1 MLKGPRPTRGDG
13 APVTNDAEYI
23 KDFVLEGHE
32 NLDRIES
39 LLLRLEKDP
48 HSQEMLAEVFRAFHT
63 IKGTS
68 RMFEFRRVE
77 KLSHAAEDLLSRLRE
92 GQDVLTTDNIN
103 WLLRVIGTLRQRLS
117 AIEKS
122 GVEDAGDDEPVLTNT
137 AAAEPEKTP
146 GTGLTENTLRVN
158 VTLLDRLMAEVGELV
173 LTRNRVLQWSTGRGD
188 SEIALRSQQL
198 NAITTEIQR
207 QVMQMRLQP
216 IGHAWNKAPRLVRDL
231 CAHLGKRAR
240 LTLEGADTE
249 LDKSILEGIRD
260 PLTHLI
266 RNAVDHGIETPAQ
279 RGRLGKAPEGTVALR
294 AEHESGWVLL
304 EIADDGA
311 GIDPARLR
319 ERAVKK
325 GVLTADEAGRLGDR
339 ETVGLIFRSGFST
352 TESVTEVSGRGIGLD
367 VVKENIEKLGGAIDV
382 LTAPGRGT
390 TFQIRIPLTLSIVP
404 TLIVT
409 DGQTDF
415 AIPQAHVVEMVRLG
429 GERAAHIEWMED
441 AAVFRLRGRL
451 LPLVFLRQALRR
463 EPPPAAAA
471 KVNTL
476 VVLRAG
482 ARPFGLVV
490 DRAKDTEEIV
500 EKPLGRH
507 FKGLPFY
514 EGATIMGDGRVV
526 PILDVVGL
534 AESAHVISALERSH
548 RMAPTAP
555 PAPPAEKHDA
565 LLLVAGADDSRAALP
580 LDRVD
585 RVEEIAAEAIER
597 VGGREMI
604 QYRGELLPLQRLSA
618 LLRDR
623 RQRPR
628 FNPTPEP
635 AELLP
640 VVVCHSGNDR
650 RGLVVHRILEMV
662 DVLPE
667 DRRPASRP
675 GVVGTVIAR
684 GRITEILDLDRL
696 FAAPDAG
703 SAPA

>member
-1 MLKGPRPTRGDG
+1 M
-13 APVTNDAEYI
+13 TNDAEYI

-39 LLLRLEKDP
+39 LLLKLEKDP
-48 HSQEMLAEVFRAFHT
+48 RSQEMLAEVFRAFHT

-77 KLSHAAEDLLSRLRE
+77 KLSHAAEDLLSRLRDGPE
-92 GQDVLTTDNIN
+92 VLNSDNVN
-103 WLLRVIGTLRQRLS
+103 WLLRVVGTLRQRLS

-122 GVEDAGDDEPVLTNT
+122 GAEDAGDDESDLTNT
-137 AAAEPEKTP
+137 PAAEPGKSSGP
-146 GTGLTENTLRVN
+146 GLTENTLRVP
-158 VTLLDRLMAEVGELV
+158 VTLLDRLMTEVGELV
-173 LTRNRVLQWSTGRGD
+173 LTRNRVLQWSSGHSD
-188 SEIALRSQQL
+188 SEITLRSQQL
-198 NAITTEIQR
+198 NTITTEIQR

-231 CAHLGKRAR
+231 CTHLGKRAR
-240 LTLEGADTE
+240 LTMEGADTE

-279 RGRLGKAPEGTVALR
+279 RGRLGKSAEGTVALR
-294 AEHESGWVLL
+294 AEHESGWVLM

-325 GVLTADEAGRLGDR
+325 SLLTVDEAGRLGDR
-339 ETVGLIFRSGFST
+339 DAIGLIFRSGFST
-352 TESVTEVSGRGIGLD
+352 TENVTEVSGRGIGLD

-382 LTAPGRGT
+382 LSVPGRGT

-409 DGQTDF
+409 DGTTDF
-415 AIPQAHVVEMVRLG
+415 AIPQTHVVEMVRLG

-463 EPPPAAAA
+463 EPPPTAATEV
-471 KVNTL
+471 KTL

-548 RMAPTAP
+548 RMAPAAAP
-555 PAPPAEKHDA
+555 ATPAEKRNT

-585 RVEEIAAEAIER
+585 RVEEIAADAIER
-597 VGGREMI
+597 VGDREMI

-628 FNPTPEP
+628 FSPTPEP

-675 GVVGTVIAR
+675 GVVETVIAR

-696 FAAPDAG
+696 FAAPDGG